1 MNQQIKV
8 LIEIQCKHIKKRMNK
23 IKLSCLGEQSQ
34 QQMSEERQKKT
45 DRNTHTH
52 TKSFIKLYGKM
63 CSLLTVTN

>member
-1 MNQQIKV
+1 MMNQQIKV

-52 TKSFIKLYGKM
+52 TQRVLSNCMAKCVHCLQ
-63 CSLLTVTN
+63 